1 MGTLG
6 MGFDP
11 VVGGE
16 VGGDAGGEEGEAC
29 ADGEE
34 DPGELD
40 AALEHEVVEEAED
53 QDEHGC
59 FGEEGGAAAA
69 GDDQEIETRGADWAF
84 GWDRRHHAE
93 VVGG

>member
-1 MGTLG
+1 VGTLG

-16 VGGDAGGEEGEAC
+16 VRGDAGGEEGERG

-59 FGEEGGAAAA
+59 FGEERRAPTA
-69 GDDQEIETRGADWAF
+69 GDDDEVGETR
-84 GWDRRHHAE
+84 RS
-93 VVGG
+93 VG

>member
-1 MGTLG
+1 

-16 VGGDAGGEEGEAC
+16 VGGDAGGEEGERG
-29 ADGEE
+29 ADGQE

-53 QDEHGC
+53 QDEHGG
-59 FGEEGGAAAA
+59 FGEEGGAATA
-69 GDDQEIETRGADWAF
+69 GDDQEIEARGAGRAI

>member
-1 MGTLG
+1 

-16 VGGDAGGEEGEAC
+16 VGGDAGGEEGERG
-29 ADGEE
+29 ADGQE

-53 QDEHGC
+53 QDEHGG
-59 FGEEGGAAAA
+59 FGEEGGAATA
-69 GDDQEIETRGADWAF
+69 GDDHEIEARGAGGAI

>member
-1 MGTLG
+1 MGVGLLG

-16 VGGDAGGEEGEAC
+16 VRSDAGGEEGERG

-34 DPGELD
+34 NPGELD

-59 FGEEGGAAAA
+59 LGEEGRAAAA
-69 GDDQEIETRGADWAF
+69 GDDQEVETRGAGCA
-84 GWDRRHHAE
+84 
-93 VVGG
+93 VG